1 MIYLTTGA
9 NGAGKT
15 LLTLRDVRKKSL
27 EESRPV
33 YYNGRFELVADFG
46 WKKID
51 VKDWQTVPDGAIFL
65 FDECHNDF
73 PARSGK
79 DAVPDYVKMLAEHR
93 RRGFDFFLITQHP
106 NNIDAFVRRL
116 IGSPGWHRHLKRAS
130 GAPLVSV
137 LEWPSVNENCQ
148 KAGAGES
155 GTVNMVSYPK
165 EVYAWYVSTSLDTA
179 KTKIPFRV
187 WVVLAAVVLVPLCI
201 WYAYVQFAGN
211 SAARQ
216 AKMLGQAGANAA
228 GGPGAST
235 TPGGPARTAERPV
248 LSRAQYIASFEPR
261 LGGLPHTAS
270 RYDELS
276 RPQQMPKPAA
286 CIDGIKPGA
295 RDRKCTCWSQQATVL
310 RIPEDVCRQIA
321 AGGYFDDTLSP
332 DRAPAMAS
340 QPPMA
345 TQATP
350 EPRSLAVMAST
361 PILPPPET
369 RSTVSRDGEVVAQ
382 MRKREYIR

>member
-33 YYNGRFELVADFG
+33 YYNGRFELVAEFG
-46 WKKID
+46 WQKID

-137 LEWPSVNENCQ
+137 LEWPSVSENCQ

-165 EVYAWYVSTSLDTA
+165 EVYDWYVSTSLDTA

-187 WVVLAAVVLVPLCI
+187 WVVVAALVLVPACI
-201 WYAYVQFAGN
+201 YFAYAQFTGN
-211 SAARQ
+211 AAARQ
-216 AKMLGQAGANAA
+216 AKMAALAGQNLAGT
-228 GGPGAST
+228 PGAPG
-235 TPGGPARTAERPV
+235 TPSPSGRTADRPV
-248 LSRAQYIASFEPR
+248 LTKAQYIASFEPR
-261 LGGLPHTAS
+261 LGGLPHTAA

-286 CIDGIKPGA
+286 CLDGIRPGT
-295 RDRKCTCWSQQATVL
+295 RERKCSCWSQQATV
-310 RIPEDVCRQIA
+310 IPVPDDVCRQIV
-321 AGGYFDDTLSP
+321 AGGYFDDSLSP
-332 DRAPAMAS
+332 ERSHEMAPR
-340 QPPMA
+340 PVMA
-345 TQATP
+345 TQPTP
-350 EPRSLAVMAST
+350 EPQPPVVIAST
-361 PILPPPET
+361 PILPPMAVQ
-369 RSTVSRDGEVVAQ
+369 SNQA
-382 MRKREYIR
+382 KRETMR

>member
-46 WKKID
+46 WTKID

-79 DAVPDYVKMLAEHR
+79 DAVPEYVKMLAEHR
-93 RRGFDFFLITQHP
+93 RRGFDFYLITQHP

-148 KAGAGES
+148 KAGSGET
-155 GTVNMVSYPK
+155 GTVNMVKYPK
-165 EVYAWYVSTSLDTA
+165 EVYEWYVSTSLDTA
-179 KTKIPFRV
+179 KVKIPLRV
-187 WVVLAAVVLVPLCI
+187 WVVLAAFLLVPAFI
-201 WYAYVQFAGN
+201 YFAYAQFTGN
-211 SAARQ
+211 ASARQ
-216 AKMLGQAGANAA
+216 AKMASLAGQNPAGTPAA
-228 GGPGAST
+228 PG
-235 TPGGPARTAERPV
+235 TPSPSGRTAERPV
-248 LSRAQYIASFEPR
+248 LTKAQFIESFEPR
-261 LGGLPHTAS
+261 LGGLPHTAP

-286 CIDGIKPGA
+286 CLDGIRPGTN
-295 RDRKCTCWSQQATVL
+295 RRKCSCWSQQATLLQV
-310 RIPEDVCRQIA
+310 PEDVCRQIV
-321 AGGYFDDTLSP
+321 AGGYFDDSAPDPAFREVASKPAIAPHTAAESRPTLPSGQ
-332 DRAPAMAS
+332 S
-340 QPPMA
+340 NPPN
-345 TQATP
+345 
-350 EPRSLAVMAST
+350 
-361 PILPPPET
+361 
-369 RSTVSRDGEVVAQ
+369 
-382 MRKREYIR
+382 REYTR